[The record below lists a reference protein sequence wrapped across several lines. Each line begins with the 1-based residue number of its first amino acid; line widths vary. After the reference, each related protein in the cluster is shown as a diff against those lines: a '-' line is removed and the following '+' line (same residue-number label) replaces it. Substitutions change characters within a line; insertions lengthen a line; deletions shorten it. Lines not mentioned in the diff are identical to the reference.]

1 MHRFKQKNPIFLL
14 LTSIILSIFIF
25 VLWPLGG
32 RYIIVEI
39 IKSTWLIHLYPLPGK
54 LLVEII
60 KSTWLI
66 HLFPLPGKL
75 LVEIIKS
82 TWLKHLYPLF
92 LNPPRQV
99 KVSCPDGKLVV
110 VVNLVDLTTIPE
122 EISINQSADQS
133 TFQSINQSIKICL
146 LVRKWGTE
154 WINAWGSDW
163 DIACGSEW

>member
-39 IKSTWLIHLYPLPGK
+39 IKSTWLIHLY
-54 LLVEII
+54 
-60 KSTWLI
+60 
-66 HLFPLPGKL
+66 PLPGKL